1 MISPLNR
8 VARWR
13 IAALGLAAAGLLT
26 AGTAASATNS
36 ARPFVGW
43 YGGGNLSHVNK
54 TGSGDALLLI
64 RVLGNRRRVLFE
76 HVVLSER
83 CHGPGLNPSV
93 TGFEGSPAPVPASL
107 SRDGSFHGKAVYF
120 TTSSVGKFRNEL
132 TFSGHFTTSSEAVV
146 TSRIQSRGVTNPAY
160 RCDTGSVNLRV
171 ADSDVSAAGGKSRV
185 DTTYYGTNLAGTS
198 TQGDKAPGPL
208 PRVQDWPMMV
218 RTAKHG
224 SVVARIFYFY
234 TTKKCKSGKY
244 VSTGEFGPRP
254 AAVSK
259 GSFTEHDDR
268 QFPLAGGFTTHIHTA
283 VSGRFTASRVHGTLQ
298 VNIAV
303 TNSSGSVIDH
313 CSTGIVPWD
322 AVR

>member
-43 YGGGNLSHVNK
+43 YGGGNLHTSIRRERRC
-54 TGSGDALLLI
+54 TLLI

-107 SRDGSFHGKAVYF
+107 SRDGSLHGKAVYF

-146 TSRIQSRGVTNPAY
+146 TSRIQSRGVTI
-160 RCDTGSVNLRV
+160 LRIV
-171 ADSDVSAAGGKSRV
+171 ATPD
-185 DTTYYGTNLAGTS
+185 
-198 TQGDKAPGPL
+198 Q
-208 PRVQDWPMMV
+208 
-218 RTAKHG
+218 
-224 SVVARIFYFY
+224 
-234 TTKKCKSGKY
+234 
-244 VSTGEFGPRP
+244 
-254 AAVSK
+254 
-259 GSFTEHDDR
+259 
-268 QFPLAGGFTTHIHTA
+268 
-283 VSGRFTASRVHGTLQ
+283 
-298 VNIAV
+298 
-303 TNSSGSVIDH
+303 
-313 CSTGIVPWD
+313 
-322 AVR
+322 